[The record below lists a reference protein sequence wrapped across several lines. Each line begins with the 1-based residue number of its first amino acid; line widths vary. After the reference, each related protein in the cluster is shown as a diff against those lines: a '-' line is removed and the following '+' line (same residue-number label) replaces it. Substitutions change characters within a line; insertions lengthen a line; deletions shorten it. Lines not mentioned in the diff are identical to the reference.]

1 MKTLLLGAC
10 TVGLLTGCLQERTY
24 LDPEQNL
31 GFNSGSSSNMS
42 LRDGRLSGDF
52 GPRRGFDGEATR
64 LEGSNDPQYGMT
76 VVNVVREQQNVGA
89 GMVILSISGRTL
101 DNFEAGEHTFRY
113 DQNEL
118 SATNNEVFVNV
129 CGGNDDSAFDYD
141 APAESGT
148 ITVEDTADGLRQV
161 DIHTETP
168 VLDPATGLQ
177 TDDVEISDSSF
188 SYQPTQR

>member
-1 MKTLLLGAC
+1 MKTILLGAC

-24 LDPEQNL
+24 LDPEQNIGL
-31 GFNSGSSSNMS
+31 TGSSSNMS
-42 LRDGRLSGDF
+42 LRDGQVHGDF

-76 VVNVVREQQNVGA
+76 VVNVVREQENVGA

-101 DNFEAGEHTFRY
+101 DNFEPGEHSFRY
-113 DQNEL
+113 DQNDL
-118 SATNNEVFVNV
+118 STNSEIFVNV
-129 CGGNDDSAFDYD
+129 CGGNDDTAFDYD
-141 APAESGT
+141 APAENGT
-148 ITVEDTADGLRQV
+148 ITVEDGTDGQRHV

-168 VLDPATGLQ
+168 VVDASTGVP

-188 SYQPTQR
+188 AYQPSQR